1 MTLVIEQLTAG
12 YGETQV
18 LRGVDLTVERGELVA
33 LLGRNGVGKTTLANT
48 VMGLMP
54 AWGGVIRVGGD
65 DVQGLSPH
73 LRSRRGLALSPQ
85 GRRVF
90 GSLTVEETLTLA
102 RGNGDG
108 WSLERVYERFPRL
121 GERRT
126 TRARNLSGGEQSF
139 LALARALATG
149 PSILVLDEPSEGL
162 SPMAL
167 DVLGEVIGAL
177 RGEGIAI
184 LLVEQNLPFAL
195 GLADRVA
202 VMERGALIESVDGD
216 RAREEPTLL
225 TGHLAVAAAEAA
237 R

>member
-1 MTLVIEQLTAG
+1 MSLVIEALTAG
-12 YGETQV
+12 YGETQI
-18 LRGVDLTVERGELVA
+18 LRGVNLTVNAGELVA

-54 AWGGVIRVGGD
+54 AWGGTVRVNGEG
-65 DVQGLSPH
+65 VQRLPAH
-73 LRSRRGLALSPQ
+73 VRARLGLALSPQ

-90 GSLTVEETLTLA
+90 GSLTVDETIALA
-102 RGNGDG
+102 ARNGDG
-108 WSLERVYERFPRL
+108 WTHERVYERFARL
-121 GERRT
+121 GERRQ
-126 TRARNLSGGEQSF
+126 TRARSLSGGEQSF

-149 PSILVLDEPSEGL
+149 PTVLLLDEPSEGL

-177 RGEGIAI
+177 RAEGIAV

-202 VMERGALIESVDGD
+202 VMERGSVVESIEGD
-216 RAREEPTLL
+216 LARAEPTLL
-225 TGHLAVAAAEAA
+225 TSHLAVATVEGA